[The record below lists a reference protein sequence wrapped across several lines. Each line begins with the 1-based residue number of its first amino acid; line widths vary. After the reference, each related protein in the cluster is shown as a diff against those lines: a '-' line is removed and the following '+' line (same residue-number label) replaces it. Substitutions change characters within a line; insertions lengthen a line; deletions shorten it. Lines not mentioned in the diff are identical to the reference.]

1 MEPLP
6 SEKQQLTKEKL
17 LRAKIDTTLGE
28 LIEAVSEAAADYCE
42 DAAKTYALASLVL
55 TEMLKHTPFFPPKS
69 TFRASPIVRRQELW
83 SKEISITRGE
93 KYESNQ
99 TI

>member
-1 MEPLP
+1 VEPLP

-42 DAAKTYALASLVL
+42 DAAKAYALASLVL
-55 TEMLKHTPFFPPKS
+55 TEMLKHTVFS
-69 TFRASPIVRRQELW
+69 CEEHL
-83 SKEISITRGE
+83 
-93 KYESNQ
+93 
-99 TI
+99 